1 MLSPFIVEQHQ
12 ESKNLFLE
20 RFPANQVN
28 RSLQAWD
35 AADEYLCNYIVQEQ
49 LVSLGSN
56 GQLPHLLIYN
66 DSFGALAANFKDYR
80 VSSVTD
86 SYISEQGLAHNFD
99 LNHLSKDN
107 ITLLTSLDS
116 IPDDATLVLYKIP
129 KNKALLIEQL
139 ITIKNTVSQNVIFI
153 AADKAKNIQ
162 KSTLALFEKY
172 LGTTTTSLAVKKA
185 RLVFCQLNN
194 QLKHQLPSP
203 TSWSVTSPNLQL
215 FNLANVF
222 AREKL
227 DIGARHFIQNLG
239 DVKQHKRIIDL
250 GCGNGIVGL
259 SILAQHPQAHIT
271 FVDESYMAVASAK
284 MNVEKNFP
292 ELVAQCQFITNDC
305 LNDFDGSSVDA
316 VFCNP
321 PFHQQNAVTDHIAW
335 QMFKDSY
342 KVLNRNGEL
351 RIVGNRQLGY
361 HIKMKRLFGNN
372 TLIASDNKFVTL
384 SSIKK

>member
-1 MLSPFIVEQHQ
+1 MLSPFIFKHHQ
-12 ESKNLFLE
+12 ENKNLFLE

-35 AADEYLCNYIVQEQ
+35 AADEYICNYVEQEQ
-49 LVSLGSN
+49 LFTSN
-56 GQLPHLLIYN
+56 TNILIFN
-66 DSFGALAANFKDYR
+66 DSFGALSANFKDHC
-80 VSSVTD
+80 VTTVTD
-86 SYISEQGLAHNFD
+86 SIISHQGLVHNFE
-99 LNHLSKDN
+99 LNHLPLDN
-107 ITLLTSLDS
+107 ITCITSLEALPNNVS
-116 IPDDATLVLYKIP
+116 VVLYKVP

-139 ITIKNTVSQNVIFI
+139 INIKNSLKEGTIFI

-162 KSTLALFEKY
+162 KTTLAIFEKY
-172 LGTTTTSLAVKKA
+172 LGNTTTSLAVKKA
-185 RLVFCQLNN
+185 RLIFCQLNN
-194 QLKHQLPSP
+194 SQHYEVPKP
-203 TSWSVTSPNLQL
+203 TTWEISTPKLTLS
-215 FNLANVF
+215 NLANVF

-239 DVKQHKRIIDL
+239 DVNKYKEIIDL

-259 SILAQHPQAHIT
+259 SILAQHPQANIT

-284 MNVEKNFP
+284 LNVENNFP
-292 ELVAQCQFITNDC
+292 DLVSQCQFITNDC
-305 LNDFDGSSVDA
+305 LHNFDSDSVDA
-316 VFCNP
+316 IFCNP

-342 KVLNRNGEL
+342 KVLRKKGEL

>member
-20 RFPANQVN
+20 RYPANQVN

-35 AADEYLCNYIVQEQ
+35 AADEYIANYVTENQLLSSDSHIV
-49 LVSLGSN
+49 
-56 GQLPHLLIYN
+56 IFN
-66 DSFGALAANFKDYR
+66 DNFGALAANFKDHQI
-80 VSSVTD
+80 SSISD
-86 SYISEQGLAHNFD
+86 SIISTQGLLHNFEI
-99 LNHLSKDN
+99 NHLPLEQL
-107 ITLLTSLDS
+107 TCLTSLDPLPTNAS
-116 IPDDATLVLYKIP
+116 IILYKIP

-139 ITIKNTVSQNVIFI
+139 IKIKQTVAENTLFI

-172 LGTTTTSLAVKKA
+172 LGETTTSLAVKKA

-194 QLKHQLPSP
+194 EQTYQIPAP
-203 TSWSVTSPNLQL
+203 VTWSLTSPKLSVS
-215 FNLANVF
+215 NLANVF

-227 DIGARHFIQNLG
+227 DIGARHFIEHLG
-239 DVKQHKRIIDL
+239 EVKKYKDIIDL
-250 GCGNGIVGL
+250 GCGNGVVGL
-259 SILAQHPQAHIT
+259 TILAQNPQAHIT

-284 MNVEKNFP
+284 LNVENNFP
-292 ELVAQCQFITNDC
+292 ELLAQCRFITNDC
-305 LNDFDGSSVDA
+305 LTDVESSSADA
-316 VFCNP
+316 IYCNP

-342 KVLNRNGEL
+342 KVLRKNGEL

-372 TLIASDNKFVTL
+372 QLIASDNKFVTL
-384 SSIKK
+384 SSLKK

>member
-1 MLSPFIVEQHQ
+1 MLSPFIIEQYQ

-35 AADEYLCNYIVQEQ
+35 AADEYLCNYIIQEQ
-49 LVSLGSN
+49 LVSQNS
-56 GQLPHLLIYN
+56 HLLIFN
-66 DSFGALAANFKDYR
+66 DSFGALAANFKAHR
-80 VSSVTD
+80 ITTVTD
-86 SYISEQGLAHNFD
+86 SVISTRGLVHNFE
-99 LNHLSKDN
+99 LNNLSVDN
-107 ITLLTSLDS
+107 ISCLTSLDP
-116 IPDDATLVLYKIP
+116 IPNNVAIVLYKIP
-129 KNKALLIEQL
+129 KSKALLIEQL
-139 ITIKNTVSQNVIFI
+139 IHIKNSVSENIIFI

-162 KSTLALFEKY
+162 KATLAIFEKY

-185 RLVFCQLNN
+185 RLIFCKLDNTQ
-194 QLKHQLPSP
+194 KHHVPEPTTWQLPSP
-203 TSWSVTSPNLQL
+203 QL
-215 FNLANVF
+215 TVSNLANVF

-239 DVKQHKRIIDL
+239 DVKKHKDIIDL

-284 MNVEKNFP
+284 LNVEKNFP
-292 ELVAQCQFITNDC
+292 NLVSQCQFITNDC
-305 LNDFDGSSVDA
+305 LNDFDSDSADA

-342 KVLNRNGEL
+342 KVLRKNGEL

-384 SSIKK
+384 SSFKK

>member
-1 MLSPFIVEQHQ
+1 MLSPFIIEQHQ

-35 AADEYLCNYIVQEQ
+35 AADEYLYNYIIQEQ
-49 LVSLGSN
+49 LVAKNS
-56 GQLPHLLIYN
+56 HLLIFN
-66 DSFGALAANFKDYR
+66 DSFGALAASFKDHHITT
-80 VSSVTD
+80 VTD
-86 SYISEQGLAHNFD
+86 SVISTRGLVHNCE
-99 LNHLSKDN
+99 LNNLSVDN
-107 ITLLTSLDS
+107 ISCLTSLEP
-116 IPDDATLVLYKIP
+116 IPNNVEIVLYKIP

-139 ITIKNTVSQNVIFI
+139 IQIKNSVSENTIFI

-162 KSTLALFEKY
+162 KATLAIFEKY

-185 RLVFCQLNN
+185 RLIFCKLDNTQKHHVPEPTTWQL
-194 QLKHQLPSP
+194 
-203 TSWSVTSPNLQL
+203 TSPQL
-215 FNLANVF
+215 TVSNLANVF

-239 DVKQHKRIIDL
+239 DVKKHKEIIDL

-259 SILAQHPQAHIT
+259 SILAQHPKAHIT

-284 MNVEKNFP
+284 LNVEKNFP
-292 ELVAQCQFITNDC
+292 NLISQCQFITNDC
-305 LNDFDGSSVDA
+305 LNDFDSDNADA

-342 KVLNRNGEL
+342 KVLRKNGEL